1 MAIAI
6 PGPFS
11 LKVSCGARAARI
23 GDYDPGERITNPP
36 TPRSKSAA
44 RLEQVNKSTY
54 TECMQDLR
62 LAVRN
67 LWRRPAFT
75 MIAVLTLALGLGAN
89 VAVFSVSNAVL
100 LAPLPYADPDQV
112 VILNEQTPQIP
123 TLSTTIYNYED
134 WRDRAKSFSGM
145 AAFHPANVTV
155 SGVGDPERVA
165 AKMITASLLPLLGV
179 SIDKGRGFG
188 AADDRAGAAAVVI
201 LSEGFA
207 SRRFPDQDPIGQA
220 VQLDNTPYTV
230 VGIMPAHF
238 ELFQA
243 ADVYL
248 PFGPWASTLPEDR
261 GWHPGIFPIARL
273 KDGVTLDTAQVEMDG
288 ISAQLETE
296 YPESN
301 KNLRALI
308 TPAREQLVKN
318 IRPAILLLTAAV
330 ALVLLIACAN
340 VANLLLARAVDR
352 QKEIAVRIA
361 LGAGRFRIVRQLIVE
376 SVVLSCVGGAAGL
389 LVTTWVVSYL
399 TGSAIA
405 NLPRI
410 QKVGIE
416 WHVVLF
422 ALVLAVTTGIIF
434 GLVPA
439 LHATQVP
446 IRASLNEE
454 SRGGSSSIRQRKLR
468 SSLVVLE
475 VCVALVL
482 LVGAGVLVRSFAALT
497 NVPPGFNAANLLVV
511 NLPLSQ
517 RYHDDVSR
525 SAAVERIVT
534 SVKALPGVQSAAITT
549 MLPMAGAG
557 STIHFNR
564 AAYPPKGPDDYV
576 MAGYRA
582 ITPGYL
588 SALGVPLLRGR
599 MLAESDREG
608 APRVV
613 VVNESMAHQYFPD
626 RDALGQR
633 IQLGTVPS
641 TDFPT
646 MEIVGIVGDMK
657 QSFEAGSNAEMFVP
671 YAQFPDPILAGMYL
685 NTALVVRTA
694 GNPLDMVRSVRAAI
708 VEIDAAQP
716 LVNVR
721 TMEGAMAGTVAQPR
735 FQMTLLL
742 IFASIAVALAAVGVY
757 GIMAYTVSQRTP
769 EIGVRMAVGA
779 SPNQVIAMVVWQ
791 GARLAVMGVVL
802 GLIAAALAAGAMQ
815 AWLFDVKALDP
826 VTFVSAP
833 LVLGLAA
840 LLASYIPARRAARI
854 SPMVAMG
861 R

>member
-1 MAIAI
+1 
-6 PGPFS
+6 
-11 LKVSCGARAARI
+11 
-23 GDYDPGERITNPP
+23 
-36 TPRSKSAA
+36 
-44 RLEQVNKSTY
+44 
-54 TECMQDLR
+54 MQDLQ

-75 MIAVLTLALGLGAN
+75 VIAVLTLALGLGAN

-100 LAPLPYADPDQV
+100 LAPLPYLHPEQV
-112 VILNEQTPQIP
+112 VILNEQTPQVP
-123 TLSTTIYNYED
+123 TISTTIYNYED
-134 WRDRAKSFSGM
+134 WRARAKSFSAM
-145 AAFHPANVTV
+145 AAFRPTNVTV
-155 SGVGDPERVA
+155 SGAGDPERVP

-179 SIDKGRGFG
+179 SIENGRAFG
-188 AADDRAGAAAVVI
+188 AADDRAGAEPVVM
-201 LSEGFA
+201 LGEAYA
-207 SRRFPDQDPIGQA
+207 SRRFPGQDPVGQS
-220 VQLDNTPYTV
+220 VQMDNTPYTIIGV
-230 VGIMPAHF
+230 MPAHF
-238 ELFQA
+238 ELFQP
-243 ADVYL
+243 ADVYV

-261 GWHPGIFPIARL
+261 GWHPGIFPVARL
-273 KDGVTLDTAQVEMDG
+273 KEGITVEAAQAEMDG
-288 ISAQLETE
+288 LSAQLEAE

-301 KNLRALI
+301 KNLRALV
-308 TPAREQLVKN
+308 TPAQELLVKN
-318 IRPAILLLTAAV
+318 IRPAILLLTGAV

-361 LGAGRFRIVRQLIVE
+361 LGAGRLRIVRQLIVE
-376 SVVLSCVGGAAGL
+376 SIVLACVGGAAGL

-399 TGSAIA
+399 MGSAA
-405 NLPRI
+405 ATLPRI

-416 WHVVLF
+416 WPVVLF
-422 ALVLAVTTGIIF
+422 ALALAILTGVIF
-434 GLVPA
+434 GLIPA

-454 SRGGSSSIRQRKLR
+454 SRGGSGSVRQRKLR

-482 LVGAGVLVRSFAALT
+482 LVGAGLLVRSFAALT
-497 NVPPGFNAANLLVV
+497 NVPPGFDATNLLVV
-511 NLPLSQ
+511 NLPLSPQ
-517 RYHDDVSR
+517 RYKDDVSR
-525 SAAVERIVT
+525 SAVVEKIVT
-534 SVKALPGVQSAAITT
+534 SVGSLPGVESAGMTT
-549 MLPMAGAG
+549 VLPMAGAG

-576 MAGYRA
+576 MADYRA
-582 ITPGYL
+582 VTPGYL
-588 SALGVPLLRGR
+588 SALGVPLRRGR
-599 MLAESDREG
+599 MLAESDRQG
-608 APRVV
+608 APNVV

-641 TDFPT
+641 DDFPT

-671 YAQFPDPILAGMYL
+671 YAQFPDPILSGTYL
-685 NTALVVRTA
+685 NTALIVRTA
-694 GNPLDMVRSVRAAI
+694 GNPADSVRSVRAAI
-708 VEIDAAQP
+708 LEIDAGQP

-791 GARLAVMGVVL
+791 GARLAIMGVAL

-815 AWLFDVKALDP
+815 AWLFDVKGLDP
-826 VTFVSAP
+826 LTFVVAP

-854 SPMVAMG
+854 SPLVAMG

>member
-1 MAIAI
+1 
-6 PGPFS
+6 
-11 LKVSCGARAARI
+11 
-23 GDYDPGERITNPP
+23 
-36 TPRSKSAA
+36 
-44 RLEQVNKSTY
+44 
-54 TECMQDLR
+54 MQDLR

-67 LWRRPAFT
+67 IWRRPAFT
-75 MIAVLTLALGLGAN
+75 VIAVLTLALGLGAN

-100 LAPLPYADPDQV
+100 LAPLPYTHPEQV
-112 VILNEQTPQIP
+112 VLLNEQTPQIP
-123 TLSTTIYNYED
+123 TISATLYNYED
-134 WRDRAKSFSGM
+134 WRDRSKSFSAM
-145 AAFHPANVTV
+145 AAFRPTNVTV
-155 SGVGDPERVA
+155 SGTGDPERVA

-188 AADDRAGAAAVVI
+188 AADDRAGAEPVVM
-201 LSEGFA
+201 LSEAFA
-207 SRRFPDQDPIGQA
+207 SRRFPGQEPIGQF
-220 VQLDNTPYTV
+220 VQMDSTSYTV
-230 VGIMPAHF
+230 VGIMPARF
-238 ELFQA
+238 ELFQP

-261 GWHPGIFPIARL
+261 GWHPGIFPVARL
-273 KDGVTLDTAQVEMDG
+273 KEGVTLDAAQAEMDR
-288 ISAQLETE
+288 ISAQLEAE
-296 YPESN
+296 SPESN
-301 KNLRALI
+301 KNLRALV
-308 TPAREQLVKN
+308 TPAQEQLVKN
-318 IRPAILLLTAAV
+318 IRPAILLLTGAV

-361 LGAGRFRIVRQLIVE
+361 LGAGRLRIVRQLIVE
-376 SVVLSCVGGAAGL
+376 SVALSCVGGAAGL

-399 TGSAIA
+399 TGSATA
-405 NLPRI
+405 ALPRI

-422 ALVLAVTTGIIF
+422 AVVLAVVTGVVF

-439 LHATQVP
+439 VHATHVP

-475 VCVALVL
+475 ICVALVL
-482 LVGAGVLVRSFAALT
+482 LVGAGLLVRSFAALT

-511 NLPLSQ
+511 NLPLSPQ
-517 RYHDDVSR
+517 RYKDDVSR
-525 SAAVERIVT
+525 SGVVEKIVT
-534 SVKALPGVQSAAITT
+534 SVGSLPGVESAAMTT

-576 MAGYRA
+576 MAGFRA
-582 ITPGYL
+582 VTPGYL
-588 SALGVPLLRGR
+588 SALGVPLIRGR
-599 MLAESDREG
+599 MLTESDRQN
-608 APRVV
+608 APKVV
-613 VVNESMAHQYFPD
+613 VINESMAHQYFPD

-633 IQLGTVPS
+633 IQLGTIPS

-657 QSFEAGSNAEMFVP
+657 QSFEADSNGEMFVP
-671 YAQFPDPILAGMYL
+671 YAQFPDPILSGTYL
-685 NTALVVRTA
+685 NTALIVRTA
-694 GNPLDMVRSVRAAI
+694 ANPLDSVRSVRAAI
-708 VEIDAAQP
+708 LEIDAGQP

-721 TMEGAMAGTVAQPR
+721 TMEGAMAGTVTQPR

-742 IFASIAVALAAVGVY
+742 IFASIAVTLAAVGVY

-815 AWLFDVKALDP
+815 AWLFDVKGLDP
-826 VTFVSAP
+826 LTFVVAP
-833 LVLGLAA
+833 LILGLAA

-854 SPMVAMG
+854 SPLIAMG